1 MDVSRIRRIAALLL
15 IMCLLPSG
23 APAEETAD
31 DDWRSAWE
39 EYGIFEYC
47 DVQDDTLILFEGVT
61 ALGSASTGYYF
72 DESDEWVDT
81 EPAFEE
87 GPRFDY
93 SLEGGDFHKV
103 RFPST
108 LKYIGMEAFVRYHF
122 SELTLP
128 AQLEIMER
136 YAFVYCSCD
145 VLRIE
150 SVLPADEIMDAFLD
164 GTVSA
169 IEVPEEH
176 PLYKAEDGV
185 LFSKDGKTLLWYP
198 NGKKDIHYDVP
209 KGVERIEAGAFSNEY
224 LQTVS
229 LPIGLKSIGHY
240 AFSGCTR
247 LQSMAVPLTVSE
259 IESDA
264 FTFCVS
270 LELLSLPEGL
280 DVQKTNDTYV
290 KYYPDDA
297 IYRGDN
303 GDTLHSKNSTG
314 PVYAPGRLKSA
325 EPPKEIRPGYIRVY
339 DSADA
344 SYSTLN
350 YRIGRIVF
358 LGQYENGRI
367 QIYEPLNGLISPVTY
382 NGELGWAD
390 ADCIE
395 YLDPQSLF
403 EYAVIRPCAVAS
415 VWWKHLPESASWVP
429 WKTALPQEKTY
440 KATLFGPFIRF
451 YEKRSGAVFACAI
464 QDAVLTRKP
473 DGTDR
478 AYGIVFNP
486 DIFSDIP
493 LYQSP
498 GGEPVKEVPGGTQVI
513 LLEKQD
519 GWTQVTDGHDTG
531 WVPDEFILPVPEEN
545 SQISEGGTP

>member
-1 MDVSRIRRIAALLL
+1 MKQILAVLLALMMIPLIAA
-15 IMCLLPSG
+15 
-23 APAEETAD
+23 AEETD
-31 DDWRSAWE
+31 DYDDWRSDWE

-61 ALGSASTGYYF
+61 ALGSASTGYF

-81 EPAFEE
+81 EPAFED

-93 SLEGGDFHKV
+93 SLEGGDFHKI

-108 LKYIGMEAFVRYHF
+108 LKYIGTEAFVRYHF

-128 AQLEIMER
+128 AQIEIMER

-176 PLYKAEDGV
+176 PLYKTEDGV
-185 LFSKDGKTLLWYP
+185 LFSKDGKTLFWYP
-198 NGKKDIHYDVP
+198 NGKKDTHYDVP

-247 LQSMAVPLTVSE
+247 LQSMVVPLTVSE

-270 LELLSLPEGL
+270 LELLSLPDGL
-280 DVQKTNDTYV
+280 NVQKTNDLYAE
-290 KYYPDDA
+290 YYPDDA

-303 GDTLHSKNSTG
+303 GDTLHSENSTG
-314 PVYAPGRLKSA
+314 RVYAPGRLKSA

-344 SYSTLN
+344 SYSTCN
-350 YRIGRIVF
+350 YRSGKIVY

-367 QIYEPLNGLISPVTY
+367 QIYEPLNGVISPVAY
-382 NGELGWAD
+382 NSALGWVD
-390 ADCIE
+390 ANCIE

-415 VWWKHLPESASWVP
+415 VWWKHLPESALWVP

-451 YEKRSGAVFACAI
+451 YETRSGAVFACAI
-464 QDAVLTRKP
+464 QDAVLARKP

-478 AYGIVFNP
+478 EYGIVFNP

-498 GGEPVKEVPGGTQVI
+498 GGEPVKEMPGGTQVI

-519 GWTQVTDGHDTG
+519 GWTRVTDGHDTG
-531 WVPDEFILPVPEEN
+531 WVPDDFVLPVPEEN
-545 SQISEGGTP
+545 SQISEEGTP